1 MRLIDAD
8 ALMEDLDKGLWGK
21 EWDKAL
27 TEAIIKDAP
36 TIDPTI
42 DKEAV
47 GHWDERYIKDDEC
60 PWTRRRFYCSH
71 CGKWQTYGRTKF
83 CSNCG
88 AKMEVKK

>member
-8 ALMEDLDKGLWGK
+8 ALPRHGQRGGLVHW
-21 EWDKAL
+21 
-27 TEAIIKDAP
+27 KDIENAP
-36 TIDPTI
+36 TIDMA
-42 DKEAV
+42 AV
-47 GHWDERYIKDDEC
+47 GQWEERYIEDDEC

-88 AKMEVKK
+88 AKTEVKK